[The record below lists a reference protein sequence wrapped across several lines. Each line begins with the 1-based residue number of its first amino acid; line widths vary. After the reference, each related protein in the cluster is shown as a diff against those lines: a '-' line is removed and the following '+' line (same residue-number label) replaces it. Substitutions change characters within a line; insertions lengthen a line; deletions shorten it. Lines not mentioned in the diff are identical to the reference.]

1 MTTAEIVQLATQYR
15 RDLHQ
20 IPELDNQL
28 TQTCAYVK
36 AVLSELPCTVTEP
49 IPGSVCAFF
58 DFHRPE
64 TTAYRADMD
73 ALPVVEMVDKP
84 WKSRHLGCMHACGHD
99 GHTAM
104 ALTLARLVAE
114 SGAAWPHNVLF
125 VFQPAEETTG
135 GARQIVDS
143 GIFAEHHVMRIFGF
157 HLWPDLPFGHIGSRP
172 GPLFAKSSEVNV
184 DIDGRSTHIARAKD
198 GADALEAG
206 VQFIAQAY
214 RMIDEEVPAEEPKL
228 LKFGMMHSGTVRNAL
243 SAHTEI
249 RGSLRSFSPDVFE
262 FMKRRLFEIAERIS
276 TATGAQIRL
285 HLNEGYPPVLNDAR
299 LYERVQSALGD
310 RLTLLD
316 APSMTAEDFSFYQQA
331 VPGVFLC
338 LGTGGE
344 WPLHSDRFDFDE
356 RVLAIGVEAAVSL
369 LRME

>member
-20 IPELDNQL
+20 IPELDNKL

-99 GHTAM
+99 GHTAL

-214 RMIDEEVPAEEPKL
+214 RMIDEEVPAEAPKV

-243 SAHTEI
+243 SAHPEI